1 MCSVGVDATRG
12 TGLGMDNVN
21 GLIFRRRHCLPKHRV
36 FSRMISRSWLML
48 YLLIYVFISYNH
60 STRYLNQRAMFIT
73 RLLLLAAMLVT
84 NVGIVAAEASDEDC
98 EKWAAS
104 GECSL
109 NPKYML
115 ANCVVACEK
124 QAALNMALA
133 QEIGKT
139 IAPITRCYS
148 KKISISSSIHY

>member
-1 MCSVGVDATRG
+1 MYIRTTPSN
-12 TGLGMDNVN
+12 LS
-21 GLIFRRRHCLPKHRV
+21 I
-36 FSRMISRSWLML
+36 
-48 YLLIYVFISYNH
+48 
-60 STRYLNQRAMFIT
+60 AMFT

-84 NVGIVAAEASDEDC
+84 NVGIVAAEEEDC

-139 IAPITRCYS
+139 IAHQSRCPM
-148 KKISISSSIHY
+148 

>member
-1 MCSVGVDATRG
+1 
-12 TGLGMDNVN
+12 
-21 GLIFRRRHCLPKHRV
+21 
-36 FSRMISRSWLML
+36 
-48 YLLIYVFISYNH
+48 
-60 STRYLNQRAMFIT
+60 
-73 RLLLLAAMLVT
+73 MLVT

-148 KKISISSSIHY
+148 KKKYLSHLLYIIDSIIENKIGHINSFFELDALDIDKKIVKFDQYRGKVTLITNVASYCGESFK

>member
-1 MCSVGVDATRG
+1 MN
-12 TGLGMDNVN
+12 L
-21 GLIFRRRHCLPKHRV
+21 
-36 FSRMISRSWLML
+36 
-48 YLLIYVFISYNH
+48 
-60 STRYLNQRAMFIT
+60 FIT
-73 RLLLLAAMLVT
+73 RGLSLAAMLVT
-84 NVGIVAAEASDEDC
+84 NVGIVAAEASGEDC

-115 ANCVVACEK
+115 AHCVEACEQ

-139 IAPITRCYS
+139 IVTFT
-148 KKISISSSIHY
+148 SS

>member
-1 MCSVGVDATRG
+1 MTSVV
-12 TGLGMDNVN
+12 
-21 GLIFRRRHCLPKHRV
+21 
-36 FSRMISRSWLML
+36 W
-48 YLLIYVFISYNH
+48 YVFISYN
-60 STRYLNQRAMFIT
+60 YLNQRAMFIT

-148 KKISISSSIHY
+148 KKNIYLIFYTLLIQL

>member
-1 MCSVGVDATRG
+1 MT
-12 TGLGMDNVN
+12 L
-21 GLIFRRRHCLPKHRV
+21 
-36 FSRMISRSWLML
+36 
-48 YLLIYVFISYNH
+48 FIS
-60 STRYLNQRAMFIT
+60 

-104 GECSL
+104 GECNL

-115 ANCVVACEK
+115 ANCVEACSK
-124 QAALNMALA
+124 QTALNMALA

-139 IAPITRCYS
+139 IVTFTS
-148 KKISISSSIHY
+148 